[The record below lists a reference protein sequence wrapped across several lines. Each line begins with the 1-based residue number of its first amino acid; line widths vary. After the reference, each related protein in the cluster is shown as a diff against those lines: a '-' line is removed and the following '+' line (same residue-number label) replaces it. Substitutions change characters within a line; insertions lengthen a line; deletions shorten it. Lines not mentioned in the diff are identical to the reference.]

1 MIQAWSLEILVSFL
15 VLSFLGLLFNQ
26 KIVFSLGIGGMVLT
40 LILQAVEELTQVVGN
55 VTVIP

>member
-1 MIQAWSLEILVSFL
+1 MIESWSLEILVSFV

-40 LILQAVEELTQVVGN
+40 LILQAFEELVQVVGN